1 MKTAVVHNKENLL
14 TKKLLIV
21 NEYRKKF
28 RDRLTCRYLYDS
40 YMNKEYIK
48 NNLFDDVMF
57 LVSLKKIPNITID
70 E

>member
-1 MKTAVVHNKENLL
+1 MKIAVVPNKENLL
-14 TKKLLIV
+14 TNKQLIV

-28 RDRLTCRYLYDS
+28 RDRLTYRYLYDS